1 MTNLSSLLLLSA
13 VWLPADFIVKDPKA
27 CPEADAARAI
37 EFSESPLKLSIP
49 GDAACQGHDGKG
61 GTVRVWRYPHQYQ
74 RLAAPKVWKVIVEK
88 GDGDR
93 NSYVLPA
100 NSVVGVFFHQLAADG
115 SWKAY
120 RGTSKNPISL
130 TQPSIVFTLEKNT
143 RKGEG
148 GLKQQFLIWD
158 VLTGDAPAADGAL
171 SSSSGVEL
179 RAHSVWI
186 WQGLNPIPKKLN
198 LGTGKAKLVFQAE

>member
-1 MTNLSSLLLLSA
+1 MIKFSFVLLLSTA
-13 VWLPADFIVKDPKA
+13 LLSADFIVKDPKA
-27 CPEADAARAI
+27 CPDADAARAI

-74 RLAAPKVWKVIVEK
+74 RLAASKLWKVIVEK

-100 NSVVGVFFHQLAADG
+100 NSVVGVFFHQLTADG

-143 RKGEG
+143 MKGEG

-158 VLTGDAPAADGAL
+158 VLTGDAPASDGAM

-179 RAHSVWI
+179 RAESVWI
-186 WQGLNPIPKKLN
+186 WQGLNPLPKKLN